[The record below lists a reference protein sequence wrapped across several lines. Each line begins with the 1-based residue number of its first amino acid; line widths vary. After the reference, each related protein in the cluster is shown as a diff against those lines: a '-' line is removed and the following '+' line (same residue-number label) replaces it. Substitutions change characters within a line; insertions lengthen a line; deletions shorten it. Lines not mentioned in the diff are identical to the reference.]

1 MQCLLFCPDEK
12 SAGALI
18 PLVEAPDIS
27 VTHETEVFSATRRLM
42 SESFAFL
49 IIDCEDEPT
58 RRLFLKNAS
67 NSALN
72 RTALAVAV
80 VKRETAANALR
91 FGADFLMTKPVTLEQ
106 ADKVLR
112 LVRTSVLRN
121 QHFAPP
127 KRMTAA
133 NPPEPETDSADAQ
146 PEFSIPAL
154 EMTMAAAAA
163 ASASPTATETG
174 QISFSE
180 PEAPEVEAVE
190 PTSPPEPISNEQA
203 AEPQPPVPMTVAQI
217 KKPQPR
223 SFMVPMAMAVILLVA
238 SAIAWHIQSQKVDEE
253 PAPAPP
259 PVVNAPVRPEV
270 NTTPSDANVTPAD
283 QTPEQVAVEP
293 IDSQPGT
300 VPAQPKHAHEE
311 NLKPDAPAI
320 LPGQLSIH
328 STPSGARLQIDGKEV
343 SPGSTPANLTALA
356 PGHHNIT
363 LSKPGYGPETRTIQ
377 IASGGKSSLSVQL
390 APLAATVAATSD
402 PPGAALWMDGK
413 DTGRITPA
421 QFSVDQPGDHTFVFK
436 KQGYLDETVA
446 ASLVSGQTF
455 HLAPA
460 LRALGRT
467 DDIKMISKFKK
478 LFGGG
483 ETAGMG
489 TVSVKTQPK
498 GAQIAVNN
506 QTLDKPSPAEF
517 YLDPGTYVIDITQSG
532 YKPIHRTVT
541 VEKGNKLAIDEVMN
555 PE

>member
-12 SAGALI
+12 SALALI

-27 VTHETEVFSATRRLM
+27 VKHETEVFSATRTLM

-58 RRLFLKNAS
+58 RRLFLKNAG

-112 LVRTSVLRN
+112 LVRTSILRN
-121 QHFAPP
+121 HQFAPP
-127 KRMTAA
+127 KRVTAA
-133 NPPEPETDSADAQ
+133 NPPEPAPESADAE
-146 PEFSIPAL
+146 PEISIPAL

-163 ASASPTATETG
+163 AAASATATEPG

-180 PEAPEVEAVE
+180 PEAPVESIE
-190 PTSPPEPISNEQA
+190 PTALPPPISSEHG
-203 AEPQPPVPMTVAQI
+203 AEPPPPAAMTVAQI

-223 SFMVPMAMAVILLVA
+223 SFMVPMAMAIILLVA
-238 SAIAWHIQSQKVDEE
+238 GAIAWHIQSRKVDEE
-253 PAPAPP
+253 PAPAPQ
-259 PVVNAPVRPEV
+259 VVSAPVQPEV
-270 NTTPSDANVTPAD
+270 NATPSNANVTPAD
-283 QTPEQVAVEP
+283 QTPEQVAAEP
-293 IDSQPGT
+293 IVSQPGT
-300 VPAQPKHAHEE
+300 SPVHPKHAHQESVR
-311 NLKPDAPAI
+311 PDAPAI

-328 STPSGARLQIDGKEV
+328 STPSGAGVQIDGQEV
-343 SPGSTPANLTALA
+343 SAGSVPSNPTGLA

-363 LSKPGYGPETRTIQ
+363 ISKLGYAPETRTVQ
-377 IASGGKSSLSVQL
+377 IAPGGKSSLSVQL
-390 APLAATVAATSD
+390 VPLAAAVSATSD
-402 PPGAALWMDGK
+402 PPDASLWIDGK
-413 DTGRITPA
+413 DTGRVTPA
-421 QFSVDQPGDHTFVFK
+421 EFSVDQPGDHIFVFK
-436 KQGYLDETVA
+436 KQGYLDETIA
-446 ASLVSGQTF
+446 ANLLTGQTF
-455 HLAPA
+455 HLAPT

-467 DDIKMISKFKK
+467 DDIKVVGKFKK

-489 TVSVKTQPK
+489 TVSIKTQPK

-532 YKPIHRTVT
+532 YKIIHRTVT
-541 VEKGNKLAIDEVMN
+541 VEKDNKLTIDEVMD